1 MDGTRERLDLESSRR
16 VGAEVRRLR
25 IDRGWS
31 LATLAKESHY
41 SVGYLSKIEN
51 GKKRIATEMARNFD
65 EVFGTGGFLT
75 GLLPTR
81 VHPLLVQDELE
92 PPDTGLCPYPGLVAF
107 GPEESRW
114 FFGRTRL
121 TADLLRR
128 LDECLGGGGPLAVV
142 APSGAG
148 KSSLL
153 AAGLIPALAQGALP
167 GSQDW
172 PVVTATPG
180 THPLST
186 LAGRFAAVTKADPA
200 AAAAAAGDP
209 DRFAAWLTE
218 AIASGKPGETSSSAR
233 AVLIVD
239 QFEEIF
245 TECQQETERQAFITA
260 LCAAAGPAVLVV
272 LGVRADFYGQC
283 LAYPALLATA
293 QAPVV
298 LGPMSPDQL
307 REIITRPAET
317 EGLEVEPGLVELL
330 LRDLGVTDD
339 PGTPPAGYDPGALP
353 LLAHALRVTW
363 QQCEGRV
370 LSVAGY
376 RRTGGIRQALA
387 STAERVYTRLS
398 PAEQHVAQQV
408 LLRLV
413 NVREQGKDTRR
424 RLLRTRLVEA
434 LPAPAPTVERVLEV
448 LGRARLVTFDLGGS
462 ASGDGDSVEITH
474 EALLGAWP
482 RLAGWLSADRAALRT
497 RQQLSEA
504 AEAWEATAR
513 EPSRLYRGTQLAITR
528 DWAAGPGHNREL
540 NAVERD
546 FLHAGIAA
554 QRHEQQAIR
563 RQNQRLR
570 QLIAALT
577 ALLVLAVG
585 ASVLAVTGQRSAA
598 YQRKLALSREVA
610 AEASTADTPDT
621 SLAMQLGLAA
631 YRIAPTTQ
639 ARSALLNASALHTAT
654 RELADADALLSE
666 AMSPD
671 GRTLAVGS
679 QDQAVRLYDITNPRA
694 PTFLSILTAHTDPVH
709 AVAFS
714 PDGHTLA
721 TASYETV
728 RLWGLND
735 LRHPIP
741 TAVLTGYTG
750 SVEAMAFSPDGHT
763 LATASSG
770 SDATAR
776 LWDLTEAHHP
786 TLAATLTG
794 LTGTVHAVAFSPDG
808 HTLATS
814 DDSRTVQL
822 WNLTNPHHPTFV
834 ATLTG
839 YTSGINAVAFSPDGH
854 TLASASDDGTVR
866 LWNISDPHHPTA
878 LPTLTG
884 HTDSVE
890 AVAFSPDGHTL
901 ATASYDKTVRL
912 WDISDPHHPTAL
924 PTLTGHTGPIKAVTF
939 SPEGHTL
946 ASASRD
952 GTVRLWDTGDPHQP
966 VAILT
971 DLTGPRYTGPVDFNP
986 FYAVTFSPDGHTVV
1000 AGNAEGTVRVWD
1012 TSDPHHPI
1020 PAAVLTGHTD
1030 SVEAVAFSADGHTL
1044 ATASY
1049 DKTVRLWDIAD
1060 PHHPTLLAVLT
1071 GHTGPVEAVAFS
1083 PDGHTL
1089 ATASYDKTVRLWDIS
1104 DPHHPT
1110 ALPTLTGHTNFVEAV
1125 AFSPDGHTLATAS
1138 YDKTVRLWDISDP
1151 HHPIPENILTGYPNG
1166 INAVAF
1172 SPDGHTLATGSYDKT
1187 VRLWD
1192 LSDPHS
1198 PIPAATLTGHNAG
1211 VRAVAFSPDG
1221 HTLATA
1227 SLDDTVRLWDVS
1239 DPYHPSPAATLTGHT
1254 DTVRAVA
1261 FSPDGH
1267 TLATASLD
1275 DTIRLWDTDP
1285 DQAAKDICSLTA
1297 TTRITDNQWKQYF
1310 PDIPQQ
1316 PATGCNP

>member
-1 MDGTRERLDLESSRR
+1 MDGTRERLDRESSRKL
-16 VGAEVRRLR
+16 GAEVRRLR

-51 GKKRIATEMARNFD
+51 GKKPIAPEMARNFD

-81 VHPLLVQDELE
+81 VPPILVRDELE
-92 PPDTGLCPYPGLVAF
+92 PRDTGPCPYPGLVAF
-107 GPEESRW
+107 GPGESHW
-114 FFGRTRL
+114 FFGRAQV

-128 LDECLGGGGPLAVV
+128 LDERLGGGGPLAVV

-153 AAGLIPALAQGALP
+153 AAGLIPALAEGALP
-167 GSQDW
+167 GSPDW
-172 PVVTATPG
+172 PVVTVTPG
-180 THPLST
+180 AHPLST
-186 LAGRFAAVTKADPA
+186 LAGRFAAVTGADPA

-209 DRFAAWLTE
+209 GRFAALLTE
-218 AIASGKPGETSSSAR
+218 ALASGKPGETSSSAR
-233 AVLIVD
+233 VVLIVD

-245 TECQQETERQAFITA
+245 TECQQESDRQAFITA

-283 LAYPALLATA
+283 LAYPALLATV

-307 REIITRPAET
+307 REIITRPAEA
-317 EGLEVEPGLVELL
+317 EGLEVEPGLAELL

-339 PGTPPAGYDPGALP
+339 RGAQPAGYDPGALP
-353 LLAHALRVTW
+353 LLAHALRMTW
-363 QQCEGRV
+363 QQCTDRV

-376 RRTGGIRQALA
+376 RSTGGIRQALA
-387 STAERVYTRLS
+387 STAERAYTRLS
-398 PAEQHVAQQV
+398 PSEQRVAQQI

-434 LPAPAPTVERVLEV
+434 LSAPAPTVERVLEV
-448 LGRARLVTFDLGGS
+448 LGRARLVTFDVEGNAGG
-462 ASGDGDSVEITH
+462 DNDSVEITH

-482 RLAGWLSADRAALRT
+482 RLAGWLSADRAGLRT

-504 AEAWEATAR
+504 AEAWEATGR
-513 EPSRLYRGTQLAITR
+513 DPSRLYRGTQLAITQ
-528 DWAAGPGHNREL
+528 DWAAGPNRKL
-540 NAVERD
+540 TAVERD

-563 RQNQRLR
+563 RRTRRLR

-577 ALLVLAVG
+577 ALLVLAIG
-585 ASVLAVTGQRSAA
+585 ASVLAVVAQRNAA

-610 AEASTADTPDT
+610 AEATVADTPDT

-639 ARSALLNASALHTAT
+639 ARSALLSASALHTAT
-654 RELADADALLSE
+654 RELADTDALLSE
-666 AMSPD
+666 AISPD
-671 GRTLAVGS
+671 GRILAVGS
-679 QDQAVRLYDITNPRA
+679 ADQAVRLYDLSNPRA
-694 PTFLSILTAHTDPVH
+694 PTFLSILTGHTDPVRAVAFSPDGH
-709 AVAFS
+709 ILATASYETVRLWDTSDPHHPVPTAVLTGHTGTVEAVAFS

-721 TASYETV
+721 S
-728 RLWGLND
+728 
-735 LRHPIP
+735 
-741 TAVLTGYTG
+741 
-750 SVEAMAFSPDGHT
+750 
-763 LATASSG
+763 ASSG

-776 LWDLTEAHHP
+776 LWDLTDPHHP

-794 LTGTVHAVAFSPDG
+794 LTGAVHAVGFSPDG

-822 WNLTNPHHPTFV
+822 WNLTNLHHPTFV

-839 YTSGINAVAFSPDGH
+839 YTSGIKAVAFSPDGRTLATASDDDTVRLWDTSDPRHPTALPTLTGHTDSVEAVAFSPDGH
-854 TLASASDDGTVR
+854 TLASAGYDKTVRLWDTSDPHHPSLVTTLTGHTGPIHAVTFSPDGRTVASASRDGTVR
-866 LWNISDPHHPTA
+866 LWDTSDPHSPATILTDLTGPRYAGPADFNPFYAVAFSPDGHIVVAGNAEGTVRVWDTSDRHHPVPAA
-878 LPTLTG
+878 LLTG

-912 WDISDPHHPTAL
+912 WDLTDPHHPSL
-924 PTLTGHTGPIKAVTF
+924 V
-939 SPEGHTL
+939 
-946 ASASRD
+946 
-952 GTVRLWDTGDPHQP
+952 
-966 VAILT
+966 
-971 DLTGPRYTGPVDFNP
+971 
-986 FYAVTFSPDGHTVV
+986 
-1000 AGNAEGTVRVWD
+1000 
-1012 TSDPHHPI
+1012 
-1020 PAAVLTGHTD
+1020 
-1030 SVEAVAFSADGHTL
+1030 
-1044 ATASY
+1044 
-1049 DKTVRLWDIAD
+1049 
-1060 PHHPTLLAVLT
+1060 AVLT

-1089 ATASYDKTVRLWDIS
+1089 ATASYDKTVRLWDLT

-1110 ALPTLTGHTNFVEAV
+1110 ALPTLTGHTNFVKAV

-1151 HHPIPENILTGYPNG
+1151 HHPIPGDILTGYANG

-1172 SPDGHTLATGSYDKT
+1172 SPDGHTLATGNFDHT

-1192 LSDPHS
+1192 VSDPHH
-1198 PIPAATLTGHNAG
+1198 PIPATTLTGHNAG

-1227 SLDDTVRLWDVS
+1227 SLDDTIRLWDVS
-1239 DPYHPSPAATLTGHT
+1239 DPYRPAPVATLTGHT
-1254 DTVRAVA
+1254 DSVSSVA

-1285 DQAAKDICSLTA
+1285 DRAAQDICSLTK
-1297 TTRITDNQWKQYF
+1297 TTRITDDQWKQYF
-1310 PDIPQQ
+1310 PDIPHQ
-1316 PATGCNP
+1316 PAAGCTP